1 MGIWNYNLFMKHKNL
16 NIKYFASNL
25 GIVIGLVLIW
35 RGVWLTVDLI
45 DKYIFDGVTVYTA
58 IGGIVAG
65 LLILYL
71 PDKDLKELQ
80 KL

>member
-1 MGIWNYNLFMKHKNL
+1 MKNKNL

-25 GIVIGLVLIW
+25 GLAFGLVLIW
-35 RGVWLTVDLI
+35 RGMWLLI
-45 DKYIFDGVTVYTA
+45 DLMDKYWFANNTVYTA
-58 IGGIVAG
+58 VGGIVIG
-65 LLILYL
+65 LLILYI

>member
-1 MGIWNYNLFMKHKNL
+1 MNDRQQLERNPIRYL
-16 NIKYFASNL
+16 ASNL

-35 RGVWLTVDLI
+35 RGVWYVLDGIDLYLLNGSHVLTAV
-45 DKYIFDGVTVYTA
+45 
-58 IGGIVAG
+58 GGIILG

-71 PDKDLKELQ
+71 PDKDLKEIR